1 MRKHRRILSLALC
14 LALLPVSARAADAGV
29 TELVPCKYDYIGDFS
44 DGLAAVS
51 AGDPVYEDKWGFID
65 KTGREV
71 IPCVHSGSGS
81 RPAGPFSEG
90 LAAMWGDTGEKNEY
104 GSSIYGWGFIDKTGQ
119 TAIHYKYGRVRDFSE
134 GLAAV
139 SVGRRPSSSNGKWG
153 FIDKVGREVVPAR
166 YDDTGDFS
174 EGLAPVYVGAH
185 PNGKWGFIDKTGQE
199 IVPCLYEGYDPP
211 RFVDG
216 LAAVRLDGKWGF
228 IDKTG
233 QEIIPCKYDEA
244 EDFSEG
250 LALVYLDGKCGFID
264 AAGKEVL
271 PCAYEGV
278 CSFSDGLAA
287 VKQNG
292 KRGFIDK
299 TGREVIPFRYDDAWD
314 FSEGFAAVEQ
324 NGKWGFIDK
333 TGKTVI
339 PCQYDLT
346 WGFSEGLAAVGV
358 ATGEKDEAGNDLYKW
373 GFVDSTGREVVPCV
387 YDEAEPFDQGL
398 AVVGIA
404 TGEMDENGIPVCKWG
419 LLAAPQVGTLGDRGE
434 LTWAVAGDKTTVSIT
449 AGADA
454 LGHQDMVLAAC
465 WDAAGRFVGTTVLQ
479 ADRLEGRLPEGFS
492 YGKLLWLSAD
502 RAPRCQ
508 YAQMGAID

>member
-1 MRKHRRILSLALC
+1 MKKHRRILSLALC

-44 DGLAAVS
+44 DGLAAVCV
-51 AGDPVYEDKWGFID
+51 GDPVYDGKWGFID

-71 IPCVHSGSGS
+71 IPCMHSGSGS

-90 LAAMWGDTGEKNEY
+90 LAAMWGDTGEKNES
-104 GSSIYGWGFIDKTGQ
+104 GNSIYGWGFIDKTGQ

-139 SVGRRPSSSNGKWG
+139 SVGRRSSSSNGKWG

-185 PNGKWGFIDKTGQE
+185 PNGKWGFIDKTGRE
-199 IVPCLYEGYDPP
+199 VVPCLYEGYDPP
-211 RFVDG
+211 HFVEG

-250 LALVYLDGKCGFID
+250 LALVYLDGKYGFID
-264 AAGKEVL
+264 AVGKEVL

-278 CSFSDGLAA
+278 GSFSDGLAA

-314 FSEGFAAVEQ
+314 FSEGLAAVEQ

-333 TGKTVI
+333 TGQESV
-339 PCQYDLT
+339 PCEYDEVRN
-346 WGFSEGLAAVGV
+346 FSDGLAAVGM
-358 ATGEKDEAGNDLYKW
+358 
-373 GFVDSTGREVVPCV
+373 
-387 YDEAEPFDQGL
+387 
-398 AVVGIA
+398 A
-404 TGEMDENGIPVCKWG
+404 TGEMDENGTPVCKWG
-419 LLAAPQVGTLGDRGE
+419 LLAAPQVGKLGDREE
-434 LTWAVAGDKTTVSIT
+434 LTWAVAGDRTTVSIT

-465 WDAAGRFVGTTVLQ
+465 WDASGRFVGTTVLQ
-479 ADRLEGRLPEGFS
+479 ADRLEGRLPEGFT

-508 YAQMGAID
+508 YAQMGTAD